1 MVKLGGT
8 SSSSHTEVFQGLE
21 KLFRK
26 RDIDLDWVLYSG
38 HDRLVDALV
47 TRKLILLGT
56 VL

>member
-26 RDIDLDWVLYSG
+26 CDIDLDWVLYSG